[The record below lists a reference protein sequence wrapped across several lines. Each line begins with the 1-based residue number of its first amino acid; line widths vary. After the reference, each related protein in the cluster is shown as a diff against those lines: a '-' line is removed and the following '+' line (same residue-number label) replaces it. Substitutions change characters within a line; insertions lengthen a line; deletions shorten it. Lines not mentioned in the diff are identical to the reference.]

1 MPAHLKAARR
11 RASDAQQVATPERT
25 WRINMSVDEAGKWLA
40 AAILEQP
47 LFTKP
52 VYQEKVRPPSSDG
65 PLMVLTNVSKS
76 RTRDVQNVDF
86 GLNIN
91 PILLG
96 EILDMF
102 FDEDDQQANQ
112 IGAHCA
118 ATLDSVVSGSVEEV
132 LHRCAHMPFNAAL
145 LVEIFP
151 PPDPRSFRKE
161 KPVAM
166 RAIYDRLTRKGA
178 G

>member
-1 MPAHLKAARR
+1 
-11 RASDAQQVATPERT
+11 
-25 WRINMSVDEAGKWLA
+25 MSVDEAGKWLA

-86 GLNIN
+86 RLNIN

-96 EILDMF
+96 EILEMF
-102 FDEDDQQANQ
+102 FDEDDPEANQ

-118 ATLDSVVSGSVEEV
+118 AT
-132 LHRCAHMPFNAAL
+132 PFNAAL
-145 LVEIFP
+145 LGEIFP
-151 PPDPRSFRKE
+151 PPDPCSFPKE

-166 RAIYDRLTRKGA
+166 RAVYDRFTKKT
-178 G
+178 

>member
-1 MPAHLKAARR
+1 
-11 RASDAQQVATPERT
+11 
-25 WRINMSVDEAGKWLA
+25 MSVDEAGKWLA

-65 PLMVLTNVSKS
+65 PLMVLTNVSIS

-86 GLNIN
+86 RLNIN

-102 FDEDDQQANQ
+102 FDKDDPEANQ

-118 ATLDSVVSGSVEEV
+118 ATLDSVVSGSVGEV

-145 LVEIFP
+145 LGEIFP
-151 PPDPRSFRKE
+151 PPNSRSFRKE

-166 RAIYDRLTRKGA
+166 RAIYDRLTKKGA
-178 G
+178 D